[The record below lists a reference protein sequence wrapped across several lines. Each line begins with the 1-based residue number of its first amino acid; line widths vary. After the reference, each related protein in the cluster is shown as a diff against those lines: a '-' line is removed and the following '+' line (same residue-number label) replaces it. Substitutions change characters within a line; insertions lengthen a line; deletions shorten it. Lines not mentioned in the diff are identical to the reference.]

1 MLSRRFMAA
10 ARPFAKRNF
19 STLILAEHFE
29 GNLNGSV
36 ASCLTAASKLNDP
49 DVDVLVHGS
58 DASVQSQVSEL
69 KKLPGI
75 RKILTASNDKLDNPY
90 GQSMAQITE
99 GVVKSGGY
107 TQVIA
112 ATSSFGKD
120 VVPRLG
126 GLLDLQAITDVIDI
140 NGDKYVRPIYAGNAM
155 CTVTSSDAIKLFT
168 IRGTNF
174 EKVKAADAEADV
186 PVEAVG
192 GVDDIISSQAGQW
205 VENIVS
211 KSEMAD
217 LTTAK
222 YVVSGGRALKSGE
235 NFQMLYDIAETLG
248 KGNCAIGA
256 SRAAVDAGMVPNDMQ
271 VGQTGKV
278 VAPEIYFAIGISGA
292 IQHVSGMKDSKVI
305 VAINKDADAP
315 IFKIANYGLVG
326 DLFKI
331 LPELNEK
338 LKAATK

>member
-1 MLSRRFMAA
+1 M
-10 ARPFAKRNF
+10 
-19 STLILAEHFE
+19 
-29 GNLNGSV
+29 
-36 ASCLTAASKLNDP
+36 
-49 DVDVLVHGS
+49 DVLVHGS

-75 RKILTASNDKLDNPY
+75 RKILTASNDKLENPY
-90 GQSMAQITE
+90 GQTMANIAE
-99 GVVKSGGY
+99 GLVKDNSY
-107 TQVIA
+107 SQVIA

-120 VVPRLG
+120 VIPRLG

-140 NGDKYVRPIYAGNAM
+140 KGDKYVRPIYAGNAI
-155 CTVTSSDAIKLFT
+155 CTVSSSDAIKLFT

-186 PVEAVG
+186 PVEAVA
-192 GVDDIISSQAGQW
+192 GVDDVVGKQTGHF

-248 KGNCAIGA
+248 KANCAIGA

-292 IQHVSGMKDSKVI
+292 I
-305 VAINKDADAP
+305 
-315 IFKIANYGLVG
+315 
-326 DLFKI
+326 
-331 LPELNEK
+331 
-338 LKAATK
+338 